1 MKISLRD
8 KKNITSVLFASIVL
22 LGLILRFYKIDW
34 GESYYFHPD
43 EYHIAAAVDRLDFPN
58 NMNPK
63 LFSYG
68 SSTVYLIYFTKA
80 VLGNININ
88 LATINPILVGRFY
101 SALFSTLTI
110 IVVLLLTYQITKNE
124 AFAALAAFLF
134 AVLPG
139 AIQQAHFTT
148 PESFVTFWLLLS
160 LLLIVKAVSSRVG
173 KFMELS
179 AVAFGIA
186 VATKISSLIFLPILL
201 IAPFV
206 QAKTKLSGNKLAIV
220 TLHSIKLGLI
230 AFFIT
235 IFIFPHIFLDH
246 TAFISSMR
254 YETGVGGG
262 NPVVFYTRQFI
273 NTTPIAFQFTKI
285 LPYTL
290 GVGVL
295 LLGLA
300 GILLA
305 LIKLFRTL
313 KTNRK
318 LFLVVLTF
326 LLLFLTNSFFF
337 AKWTRFIAP
346 TFPFWC
352 IFSSYLLFHLFGKP
366 TSPTRRKLAT
376 LLLTLVL
383 LTTTLWSSMFFSIYS
398 KVDVRITAT
407 RWIQT
412 NIPKGS
418 VLLTES
424 GNTLDVPLWG
434 IYTKKVFDFYTL
446 EENPINLV
454 SLATDLEKSD
464 YFIIQS
470 RRVFVNHTR
479 LIDNY
484 PKSANFYKQLLNG
497 ELGFVE
503 IKEFDSFPELQIGA
517 YKIDVNDELAEETW
531 SVFDHPVIRIYKK
544 TKPNS
549 LNYYEKI
556 INNQ

>member
-1 MKISLRD
+1 
-8 KKNITSVLFASIVL
+8 
-22 LGLILRFYKIDW
+22 
-34 GESYYFHPD
+34 
-43 EYHIAAAVDRLDFPN
+43 
-58 NMNPK
+58 
-63 LFSYG
+63 
-68 SSTVYLIYFTKA
+68 
-80 VLGNININ
+80 
-88 LATINPILVGRFY
+88 
-101 SALFSTLTI
+101 
-110 IVVLLLTYQITKNE
+110 
-124 AFAALAAFLF
+124 
-134 AVLPG
+134 
-139 AIQQAHFTT
+139 
-148 PESFVTFWLLLS
+148 
-160 LLLIVKAVSSRVG
+160 
-173 KFMELS
+173 
-179 AVAFGIA
+179 
-186 VATKISSLIFLPILL
+186 
-201 IAPFV
+201 
-206 QAKTKLSGNKLAIV
+206 
-220 TLHSIKLGLI
+220 
-230 AFFIT
+230 
-235 IFIFPHIFLDH
+235 
-246 TAFISSMR
+246 
-254 YETGVGGG
+254 
-262 NPVVFYTRQFI
+262 
-273 NTTPIAFQFTKI
+273 
-285 LPYTL
+285 
-290 GVGVL
+290 
-295 LLGLA
+295 
-300 GILLA
+300 
-305 LIKLFRTL
+305 
-313 KTNRK
+313 
-318 LFLVVLTF
+318 
-326 LLLFLTNSFFF
+326 
-337 AKWTRFIAP
+337 
-346 TFPFWC
+346 
-352 IFSSYLLFHLFGKP
+352 
-366 TSPTRRKLAT
+366 
-376 LLLTLVL
+376 
-383 LTTTLWSSMFFSIYS
+383 MFFSIYS

>member
-235 IFIFPHIFLDH
+235 ILIFPHIFLDH

>member
-34 GESYYFHPD
+34 GEGYYFHPD

>member
-352 IFSSYLLFHLFGKP
+352 IFSSYLLFI
-366 TSPTRRKLAT
+366 
-376 LLLTLVL
+376 LLIL
-383 LTTTLWSSMFFSIYS
+383 SFF
-398 KVDVRITAT
+398 
-407 RWIQT
+407 
-412 NIPKGS
+412 
-418 VLLTES
+418 
-424 GNTLDVPLWG
+424 
-434 IYTKKVFDFYTL
+434 
-446 EENPINLV
+446 
-454 SLATDLEKSD
+454 
-464 YFIIQS
+464 
-470 RRVFVNHTR
+470 
-479 LIDNY
+479 
-484 PKSANFYKQLLNG
+484 
-497 ELGFVE
+497 
-503 IKEFDSFPELQIGA
+503 
-517 YKIDVNDELAEETW
+517 
-531 SVFDHPVIRIYKK
+531 
-544 TKPNS
+544 
-549 LNYYEKI
+549 
-556 INNQ
+556 